1 MSQTSLRRNGTYS
14 GIPWSLPT
22 NQSIRYES
30 HFGSRVVRCFS
41 QRPTG
46 LNELFR
52 RSVEHFPDKE
62 AIVGA
67 NGERITYQTLNDRVD
82 RVAAALAARGLSSG
96 DRIAL
101 LVSNDPAFVITL
113 LAAVRL
119 NAIAVPLNIREQT
132 PELEFTLNQ
141 CGARMIVFEA
151 SLAGRLPAPA
161 AVPEL
166 ALRFTVNGDA
176 AASESFAALEQSDAR
191 EITPAMTNEEDVAV
205 ILYTSGTTGKP
216 KGAMLTHLNL
226 IHTQLHYQACMGLH
240 AGDRSLLAVPA
251 SHVTGLAAIILTMLH
266 CGGCIVVM
274 REFKAKAC
282 LELMAKERVSHSI
295 MVPAMYNLCLLQADF
310 DRYDL
315 SAFRCGGYGGAPMP
329 QATIATL
336 AKKLP
341 QLILINAYGS
351 TETTSPTTIMPPGL
365 GTTHADSVGQVVP
378 CGEVRVMDELGREVP
393 RGESGELWIGGPMVV
408 PGYWNNPT
416 ATQAAFVGGYW
427 RSGDI
432 GSMDAEGFVRIH
444 DRMKDMINRGG
455 YKVYSAE
462 VENVMSHH
470 PLVMESAVVPVP
482 DPVLGEKVHAFVV
495 RRDSNLSVDEL
506 RRFCSAHLSDYK
518 VPDFFTLRDEPL
530 PRNANGKIVKRELRD
545 IALANPK

>member
-1 MSQTSLRRNGTYS
+1 MNWPLLGEQR
-14 GIPWSLPT
+14 
-22 NQSIRYES
+22 IRYEQ
-30 HFGSRVVRCFS
+30 HFGSRVIRCFS
-41 QRPTG
+41 QRPANI
-46 LNELFR
+46 NELFQTT
-52 RSVEHFPDKE
+52 VERVPEQE
-62 AIVGA
+62 AVIA
-67 NGERITYQTLNDRVD
+67 PNGERITYRTLNERIDRI
-82 RVAAALAARGLSSG
+82 AAALAARGLSAG

-113 LAAVRL
+113 LAAARL
-119 NAIAVPLNIREQT
+119 NAITVPLNIREQT

-141 CGARMIVFEA
+141 CGAKIIVHEA
-151 SLAGRLPAPA
+151 NLAERLPAPA
-161 AVPEL
+161 TVPEL
-166 ALRFTVNGDA
+166 KLRVAVNGDA
-176 AASESFAALEQSDAR
+176 MDSESFATLEQSGAMKVA
-191 EITPAMTNEEDVAV
+191 PAMTKEEDVAV

-216 KGAMLTHLNL
+216 KGATLTHFNL
-226 IHTQLHYQACMGLH
+226 IHTQLHYETCMGLR

-251 SHVTGLAAIILTMLH
+251 SHVTGLAAIILTMIS
-266 CGGCIVVM
+266 CAGCIVMM

-282 LELMAKERVSHSI
+282 LELMAKERVSYSI

-310 DRYDL
+310 DAYDL

-329 QATIATL
+329 EATIAML

-341 QLILINAYGS
+341 QLTLINAYGS

-378 CGEVRVMDELGREVP
+378 CGDVRVMDDQGHEVP

-408 PGYWNNPT
+408 PGYWNNRT
-416 ATQAAFVGGYW
+416 ATQAAFVAGYW

-432 GSMDAEGFVRIH
+432 GSIDAEGFVRIH
-444 DRMKDMINRGG
+444 DRIKDMINRGG

-470 PLVMESAVVPVP
+470 PLVLESAVVPVP

-495 RRDSNLSVDEL
+495 RRDGNLGVDDL
-506 RRFCSAHLSDYK
+506 RKFCAGHLSDYK
-518 VPDFFTLRDEPL
+518 IPDFFSLHDEPL
-530 PRNANGKIVKRELRD
+530 PRNANGKILKRELREL
-545 IALANPK
+545 ALKTRK